1 MITRNK
7 YRILLWIV
15 VILAATNLSVG
26 ISYFYHKQQD
36 KIPDEQVDEAAIE
49 IPAQQRTRF
58 FREQL
63 NLSREQVNSFREL
76 NRDFN
81 QTAWSITHELQ
92 SLRFEMV
99 QELGAEKPNREE
111 LDSISLE
118 IGLLHEDLKNETID
132 YYLAMREV
140 CDEEQQQKLNEIFMA
155 MLQQNEDIKL
165 PRSGRMRNRVQQ

>member
-1 MITRNK
+1 MISKNK
-7 YRILLWIV
+7 YRILMWIV

-36 KIPDEQVDEAAIE
+36 KKLNEQVEDAAIE
-49 IPAQQRTRF
+49 VPAQQRARF

-63 NLSREQVNSFREL
+63 NLSREQMNFFREL

-92 SLRFEMV
+92 TLRLEMV
-99 QELGAEKPNREE
+99 RELGAENPNLEK
-111 LDSISLE
+111 LDSISSK
-118 IGLLHEDLKNETID
+118 IGLLHEDLKNKTID

-140 CDEEQQQKLNEIFMA
+140 CDEEQQQKLNEIFLS
-155 MLQQNEDIKL
+155 MLQQNEDIEL
-165 PRSGRMRNRVQQ
+165 PRRGRMRNRIQ